1 MFDKRYIIII
11 AVIVCLFVL
20 YYFYDGISSLKK
32 LMVPCY
38 QKSMALET
46 RMMALEKK
54 LDTTPKKKSKTESPV
69 YSITYQSDMAK
80 NNNLSSKFEEVSETE
95 AKKIFRNLQKKSEAK
110 EKKSEADIGSRVL
123 SKNDGLASS
132 VQNTPKRIIEESDC
146 FDVNFADILNK
157 GNEYKKILDG
167 LSANDNK
174 IQTDD
179 INTEIVRG
187 LSESVK
193 LPDIES
199 EDILSELP
207 KKKAKKSKTNKKS
220 G

>member
-1 MFDKRYIIII
+1 M
-11 AVIVCLFVL
+11 IVCLFL
-20 YYFYDGISSLKK
+20 IYYFYDGISSLKK

-54 LDTTPKKKSKTESPV
+54 LDTPTKKKSKTESPI
-69 YSITYQSDMAK
+69 YSITYQSEIAK
-80 NNNLSSKFEEVSETE
+80 NSNVSSKFEEVSESE
-95 AKKIFRNLQKKSEAK
+95 AKKIFRNLQKKSETKANPD
-110 EKKSEADIGSRVL
+110 SQQV
-123 SKNDGLASS
+123 SKNDDPACSAP
-132 VQNTPKRIIEESDC
+132 NIPKRIIEESDC

-167 LSANDNK
+167 LSVNDNK

-207 KKKAKKSKTNKKS
+207 KKKTKKSKTNKKT